1 MCTDFDIEALKWRV
15 LTIYPFF
22 GSVAAGL
29 AYEATEEIRTAA
41 SDGKTVYY
49 NPAYLA
55 ALSEGAQTFTLAHE
69 LCHIAFGHIRRSR
82 GKNMAVWKAATDAVI
97 NQMLLR
103 DGLEPA
109 PGAIDY
115 PEAIGYDAEQFYE
128 ILLQG
133 KLEIELIGGNLQGSA
148 GTGEGGVDVEAG
160 TGSKDGDDPFADNG
174 SNNEDPF
181 DDGSGRDDRLTDPDG
196 THDAEARDP
205 DDNHRLWEETLAQ
218 EDEEAMQREE
228 ELFRKL
234 AEMQALAEELQKIE
248 QDEGED
254 GFEDRGM
261 PGNGDGTLELPED
274 EELNPED
281 FALMGKTIAQA
292 GNTIRPDKRPVRRIG
307 AAPPIIDWRLLLRDT
322 INYGVDWS
330 FTNAVLEDGIVR
342 PALEEHPMPET
353 EIVLDTSWS
362 VDEDL
367 LRNFL
372 RECKNILQ
380 LSKLKAGCFDTVFY
394 GFHDIRTEEDIEEMP
409 FEGGG
414 GTDFNAAAE
423 AFTMRVDNRIIFT
436 DGEADM
442 PDQPLN
448 AIWVVYGDKTID
460 PEGGTVI
467 HITPEQLEF
476 LQG

>member
-1 MCTDFDIEALKWRV
+1 
-15 LTIYPFF
+15 
-22 GSVAAGL
+22 
-29 AYEATEEIRTAA
+29 
-41 SDGKTVYY
+41 
-49 NPAYLA
+49 
-55 ALSEGAQTFTLAHE
+55 
-69 LCHIAFGHIRRSR
+69 
-82 GKNMAVWKAATDAVI
+82 
-97 NQMLLR
+97 
-103 DGLEPA
+103 
-109 PGAIDY
+109 
-115 PEAIGYDAEQFYE
+115 
-128 ILLQG
+128 
-133 KLEIELIGGNLQGSA
+133 
-148 GTGEGGVDVEAG
+148 
-160 TGSKDGDDPFADNG
+160 
-174 SNNEDPF
+174 
-181 DDGSGRDDRLTDPDG
+181 
-196 THDAEARDP
+196 
-205 DDNHRLWEETLAQ
+205 
-218 EDEEAMQREE
+218 
-228 ELFRKL
+228 
-234 AEMQALAEELQKIE
+234 
-248 QDEGED
+248 
-254 GFEDRGM
+254 
-261 PGNGDGTLELPED
+261 
-274 EELNPED
+274 
-281 FALMGKTIAQA
+281 
-292 GNTIRPDKRPVRRIG
+292 
-307 AAPPIIDWRLLLRDT
+307 
-322 INYGVDWS
+322 
-330 FTNAVLEDGIVR
+330 
-342 PALEEHPMPET
+342 MPET